1 MENKVEDVERV
12 GLLAAGKN
20 ELIKHLEGNR
30 LTQKQAINA
39 KCYDCM
45 GYFIDGRADCLMPD
59 CPLYPFMRYNPRK
72 AKNVVRQNP
81 KHAV

>member
-39 KCYDCM
+39 KCYA
-45 GYFIDGRADCLMPD
+45 G
-59 CPLYPFMRYNPRK
+59 MRGS
-72 AKNVVRQNP
+72 
-81 KHAV
+81 

>member
-39 KCYDCM
+39 KCYRERPTLAACRL
-45 GYFIDGRADCLMPD
+45 DGFVMLF
-59 CPLYPFMRYNPRK
+59 Y
-72 AKNVVRQNP
+72 
-81 KHAV
+81 

>member
-39 KCYDCM
+39 KCYAIYQQGGTYDW
-45 GYFIDGRADCLMPD
+45 
-59 CPLYPFMRYNPRK
+59 
-72 AKNVVRQNP
+72 Q
-81 KHAV
+81 